1 MKQHDAD
8 HRPERQDVRL
18 CRQADREGCRIEENP
33 IGTVFSAH
41 YLTFIIDVSRVY
53 SFNSLNDVRKSYAVL
68 TLFSHIS
75 GSYLYLRTLEQ
86 KAAVSL
92 QILNL
97 LYALTNPPSHST
109 CQRI

>member
-1 MKQHDAD
+1 MEWLEFSTSCGK
-8 HRPERQDVRL
+8 
-18 CRQADREGCRIEENP
+18 NP

-109 CQRI
+109 YQRI